1 VRKRRFRIR
10 RPAAAFAG
18 VPDPYAEMIRYRF
31 AHLVIAARPKLKHLP
46 IAGAA
51 GETS

>member
-1 VRKRRFRIR
+1 MRKRRFRIR
-10 RPAAAFAG
+10 RRRSPG

-31 AHLVIAARPKLKHLP
+31 AHLVITARPKLKHLP